1 MADEQAG
8 GALDAVGATLRL
20 LQFENNL
27 LRTAMGGN
35 PDDWFGE
42 NGTVATVAVA
52 RGVSNP
58 VEEPF
63 WGRCRVVHR
72 SEPRAKLQRRQ
83 SEGRKIESWKLKIEN
98 ELLLECLTNWKLKVE
113 NEQLHECLIV

>member
-20 LQFENNL
+20 LQFENHL

-35 PDDWFGE
+35 PDDRFGG
-42 NGTVATVAVA
+42 NRTVATVAVA
-52 RGVSNP
+52 GGISNS

-63 WGRCRVVHR
+63 WGRCGVVRR
-72 SEPRAKLQRRQ
+72 SKPRAKVERRQ
-83 SEGRKIESWKLKIEN
+83 SEGRKIES
-98 ELLLECLTNWKLKVE
+98 
-113 NEQLHECLIV
+113 